1 MHVPSARDPEAAL
14 APPAWAALDGA
25 AKRRRTLEVASVL
38 FAREGV
44 DFPMPAL
51 AEALGVGVGSIY
63 RQVGKKDD
71 IVAALV
77 VERIE
82 EARRRF
88 LAAAE
93 LDDPWEALQG
103 GLLATVRASCDDRLA
118 RDAWVLVPRPEV
130 EAARQR
136 ARAVLY
142 ELFDRARAAGRV
154 REDATAADLDMLL
167 LAVQNVADEDNR
179 AAVRIT
185 ELVLAGLT
193 A

>member
-1 MHVPSARDPEAAL
+1 MSVPSPPGPVD
-14 APPAWAALDGA
+14 APDGAWASLDA
-25 AKRRRTLEVASVL
+25 AGKRRRTLHVASQL

-51 AEALGVGVGSIY
+51 ADALGVGVGSIY

-82 EARRRF
+82 QARERF

-93 LDDPWEALQG
+93 LDDPWEALTS
-103 GLLATVRASCDDRLA
+103 GLVASIRAGCEDRVA
-118 RDAWVLVPRPEV
+118 RDAWVLLTRPDV
-130 EAARQR
+130 EEARAAAREVLHGLF
-136 ARAVLY
+136 ARAQ
-142 ELFDRARAAGRV
+142 AAGRV
-154 REDATAADLDMLL
+154 RPAASVDDLRYLL
-167 LAVQNVADEDNR
+167 LAVQNVADEDGE

-185 ELVLAGLT
+185 ELVLAGMT